1 MKFIHA
7 IVFTPDENPPAYWFD
22 ACFGDYI
29 VHALYSVEKERIL
42 ILDDNC
48 HAPVEDMINSFLI
61 GTQFAIE
68 QKEEIQVT
76 ECYVIADD
84 PYSKYE
90 VAEKLKNKDFMEV
103 I

>member
-7 IVFTPDENPPAYWFD
+7 IVFTPDETIPTEWFD

-29 VHALYSVEKERIL
+29 IHALYSVEKERIL

-68 QKEEIQVT
+68 QEEIQVT

-90 VAEKLKNKDFMEV
+90 VAAKLKNKDFMEV